1 MLTGS
6 SMIYKKDYLASNTRT
21 ALLTVC
27 GIIFMSAILNP
38 KDRVELLVG
47 MAFMGLT
54 ILAMMDNIKR
64 KNKAKQKEAKKPE
77 QKE

>member
-1 MLTGS
+1 
-6 SMIYKKDYLASNTRT
+6 MIRKKDYLASNVRT

-38 KDRVELLVG
+38 KDKVELLIG

-64 KNKAKQKEAKKPE
+64 KNKAKHMEAKKNQ